1 MVAKVCLWGNSWL
14 FITYC
19 LQTADPQ
26 SIRARSHPWAKIL
39 TSWWSVGEGK
49 MTPLWKIDEKS
60 SQIKIT
66 FKYFPRQMKL
76 KLTHHSKT
84 YKEIKSKNDW
94 GRLGEGTQLTSF
106 KLPST
111 RMRLLTG
118 ISQQVMSFAAV
129 STMQIKQLRWKSF
142 CIISWMTLSLDLVNK
157 CSLSTSCVPSARIT
171 HNPGTQVDH
180 SEAGRQKCE
189 L

>member
-39 TSWWSVGEGK
+39 TSWWRVGEGK

-129 STMQIKQLRWKSF
+129 FTMQIKQLRWKSF